1 MVLEQDDVLF
11 MPPGLR
17 AVRATFAPEPCLME
31 GGMLWDECSIGEI
44 LEGLVWVVENRAYAD
59 DSIHV
64 AFQLF
69 PLVDALERWLD
80 DENYVGRPS
89 SQAAAAERYQT
100 VKAGIRT
107 LRSLLRVT
115 P

>member
-44 LEGLVWVVENRAYAD
+44 LEGLIWVVENRAYAD
-59 DSIHV
+59 DYFHV

-80 DENYVGRPS
+80 DENYVGLPS
-89 SQAAAAERYQT
+89 SQAEQYHQT